1 MPMPVPMRPWDSTPP
16 ADLAEEA
23 AVWIVQL
30 DSDDPVERTRAEQG
44 FAAWRAQSPQHAE
57 TAERLESFIGSVK
70 QVGAGDARA
79 AHAARAALDAAHQG
93 VRRTRQRLAVGRA
106 AGALVLAALLALPTW
121 LALHQHPPAHLWAD
135 VRSSSGQWQRQTLSD
150 GSQITLSGV
159 TAIQWRADE
168 HERVVELLR
177 GSLLVE
183 VAKDAT
189 RPFYVQTPLGRIRAL
204 GTRFAVTYGDG
215 GMTLEMLESR
225 VAVQGADA
233 ARAVVVAAGQRLHVD
248 ARGMG
253 AVEAVDAASVEQG
266 WQSHQLVVD
275 DRPLPEVLDRLA
287 AHHAGPLY
295 FDRAALAGIRVSAV
309 LPLDDTAQALRLLQ
323 QSFPQLRLRSVASR
337 WVWVGLQPAP

>member
-1 MPMPVPMRPWDSTPP
+1 MRPWDAAPA

-30 DSDDPVERTRAEQG
+30 DSDDPAERSRAEQG

-106 AGALVLAALLALPTW
+106 AGALVLAAVLALPTW

-135 VRSSSGQWQRQTLSD
+135 LRSSSGQWQRQTLSD

-159 TAIQWRADE
+159 TAIRWRADE
-168 HERVVELLR
+168 RERVVELLG
-177 GSLLVE
+177 GSLLVD

-204 GTRFAVTYGDG
+204 GTRFAVTYGEG

-225 VAVQGADA
+225 VMVQGAA
-233 ARAVVVAAGQRLHVD
+233 SEPPVEVVAGQRVH
-248 ARGMG
+248 AGASGMG

-266 WQSHQLVVD
+266 WQSHQLVAND
-275 DRPLPEVLDRLA
+275 QPLPEVLDRLA
-287 AHHAGPLY
+287 VHHAGPLY